1 MLKWKWICKIS
12 GCVYPLKKLPI
23 PDYLKSMFNRFN
35 RSEEEGAFI
44 ADTSKP
50 CGRCGK
56 IGDK

>member
-12 GCVYPLKKLPI
+12 GCIYPLKRLPT
-23 PDYLKSMFNRFN
+23 PDYLKEMFNY
-35 RSEEEGAFI
+35 SEGEGAFV

-50 CGRCGK
+50 CGRCGN